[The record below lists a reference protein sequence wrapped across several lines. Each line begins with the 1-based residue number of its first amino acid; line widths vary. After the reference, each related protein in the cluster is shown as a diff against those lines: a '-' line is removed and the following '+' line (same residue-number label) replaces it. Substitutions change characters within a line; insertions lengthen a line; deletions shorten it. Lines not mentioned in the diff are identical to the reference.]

1 MKSAEGRHDSALMR
15 SIRISQLK
23 WRRNFQTT
31 DGWNEWGGGGAHVGA
46 LPTFGLLFA
55 RPFRRSLPFPLWLQ
69 LWREYLFA
77 VFYRT
82 AVAASKKGTRK
93 SSTRTVRHITAE
105 PERLHISY
113 FWSVET
119 NGFQFS
125 RGKSVFL
132 HRHCSN
138 EWKSISPCS
147 RVARF
152 SLNLGETFF
161 SFISVQRRREKR
173 FHPSQ

>member
-1 MKSAEGRHDSALMR
+1 MKSAEGRHVSALMR

-93 SSTRTVRHITAE
+93 IIDQNSKAHHRRTREAAHQLLL
-105 PERLHISY
+105 ERGNQR
-113 FWSVET
+113 V
-119 NGFQFS
+119 
-125 RGKSVFL
+125 SVFTWEIRL
-132 HRHCSN
+132 P
-138 EWKSISPCS
+138 SPP
-147 RVARF
+147 
-152 SLNLGETFF
+152 L
-161 SFISVQRRREKR
+161 
-173 FHPSQ
+173 

>member
-1 MKSAEGRHDSALMR
+1 MKSAEGRHVSALMR

-31 DGWNEWGGGGAHVGA
+31 DGWNEWGGGGHTWEHCRHLVFSLRVRFGGHFRFRFGSSSGESIYLLSFIG
-46 LPTFGLLFA
+46 LPS
-55 RPFRRSLPFPLWLQ
+55 RR
-69 LWREYLFA
+69 R
-77 VFYRT
+77 
-82 AVAASKKGTRK
+82 KKEQEK